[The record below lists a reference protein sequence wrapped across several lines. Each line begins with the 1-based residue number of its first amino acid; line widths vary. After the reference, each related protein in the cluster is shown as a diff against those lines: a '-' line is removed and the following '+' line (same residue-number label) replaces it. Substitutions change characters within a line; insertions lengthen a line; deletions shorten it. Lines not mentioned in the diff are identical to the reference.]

1 MASIQSKR
9 SKAGQRVFYV
19 VVAENGRR
27 KWLKA
32 GTVAEARNLK
42 RSIESLSVQER
53 VSKLGLSI
61 NECKIDDFFQ
71 DYVNR
76 VALTTSPN
84 TVKRYKGVLNY
95 FITFLQMFYTNT
107 RYTSQITP
115 QIIEAYQKQRLQS
128 TELKITCEK
137 DNPHCR
143 KNKILPT
150 PQTVNFEVTVLRT
163 ALIDAFNHGYI
174 SSIPTSRVKRLRVVS
189 KKEARILSL
198 DECQLFLNTASTL
211 AKSNPRMKVCA
222 LAFRFILNTG
232 LRAGELCNLTWDD
245 IDLKKKALKVQPKD
259 DWTPK
264 STSREFFFNDAALEV
279 LDQVSSRQGYVFV
292 NGAGTKFS
300 TDDLRTSLIRVA
312 KSAGL
317 RDLTKVHSLRHTY
330 NSLMQMAGVDIA
342 TMGKILGHKDIK
354 TTMIYTHQTQEHLK
368 KSVERVRICPL

>member
-9 SKAGQRVFYV
+9 TKSGHRIFYV

-32 GTVAEARNLK
+32 GTIVEARNLK
-42 RSIESLSVQER
+42 RSVDSLSAQER
-53 VSKLGLSI
+53 ASKLGLSI

-95 FITFLQMFYTNT
+95 FITFLQMSYPSI
-107 RYTSQITP
+107 RYASQITP
-115 QIIEAYQKQRLQS
+115 QIVEAYQKQRLQS
-128 TELKITCEK
+128 TELKLTCEK

-150 PQTVNFEVTVLRT
+150 PQTVNYEVTVLRT

-174 SSIPTSRVKRLRVVS
+174 SSIPTSRVRRLRVVS
-189 KKEARILSL
+189 KREARILSL
-198 DECQLFLNTASTL
+198 DECRLFLHTASSL
-211 AKSNPRMKVCA
+211 AKTNQRMKSCA

-245 IDLKKKALKVQPKD
+245 IDLKKKTLKVQPKD

-264 STSREFFFNDAALEV
+264 STSRKFFLNDSALEV
-279 LDQVSSRQGYVFV
+279 LDQIDTRTGYVFV

-300 TDDLRTSLIRVA
+300 TDDLRTALIRVA
-312 KSAGL
+312 KVAGL
-317 RDLTKVHSLRHTY
+317 KDLTKVHSLRHTY

-354 TTMIYTHQTQEHLK
+354 TTMIYTHQTQEHLRN
-368 KSVERVRICPL
+368 SVEKVRI